1 MMETL
6 WQDIRY
12 GFRMLRKNPGFTAV
26 AVLALSLGIGANTAI
41 FSVVNAVLLRPL
53 PYRDADR
60 LVYFGASL
68 PDYRDVEEANQVFDG
83 IAVFASNMYNL
94 TGTDRPEQVL
104 GAVVSPNFFP
114 LLGTAR
120 LGRTFTAADDLA
132 SLAVISHDLWQTRFG
147 GDAGVLGK
155 TLSLGGKPHTIVG
168 VMPPEF
174 QFPNSQ
180 FKVWVPLGSAMDAT
194 PEQTQ
199 NRQLRIFRAIAH
211 LKPGVTLQQA
221 QADVIGISNRLQ
233 QQYPDTNAGVTMKV
247 VSIYERLVGDVK
259 PALLIILYTVGF
271 VLLIACANVA
281 NLLLARTTAREREIA
296 IRSALGAGRWRVV
309 RQLLTESVLLAGLGG
324 ALGILLATWCVDLL
338 PRLGVEGIPRADAI
352 RIDLPVLLFTLGAS
366 LMTGI
371 LFGLAPALQA
381 TKVNL
386 NESLKEGGRDGAG
399 GTRGRLLRGALVV
412 GEVALAVV
420 VLIGAGLLIKS
431 FTRLLNS
438 DAGFKAENLL
448 TMNVEMSR
456 FKEPQK
462 RAALVNQMLE
472 QLRRIPGVEVAG
484 GGTGLP
490 PQTAQRGTNYEVE
503 GLAPLNPDE
512 NGAYFVAVTPDYFR
526 ALQTPLT
533 QGRAFDEHDTETAPK
548 VALINRSL
556 ARRLFPNEEAVGHR
570 IKLVNPEQDA
580 DWRTIVGVVG
590 DIKYSGLD
598 DPGESAIY
606 TPFAQTPFLWSYF
619 MIRSTPASPVSIPA
633 AIQKAVSSVDEN
645 LTAAKIQPMEQLVS
659 AAVAQPRFNALL
671 LAIFAALA
679 LVLASVGIY
688 GVISYSVAQRT
699 HEIGIRMALG
709 AQSRDVLKLV
719 VGQGMLLALIGIGLG
734 LAGALVATR
743 LMSNLLFGVSNTDPL
758 TYVVISLLL
767 AGVALL
773 ACSIPAR
780 RAMKIDPIEAL
791 RYE

>member
-1 MMETL
+1 METL

-12 GFRMLRKNPGFTAV
+12 GFRMLWKNPGFTVIAV
-26 AVLALSLGIGANTAI
+26 VALALGIGANTAI

-53 PYRDADR
+53 PYKDADR

-68 PDYRDVEEANQVFDG
+68 PDYRDVEGANQVFDSM
-83 IAVFASNMYNL
+83 AVFASNMYNL
-94 TGTDRPEQVL
+94 TGTERPEQVM

-114 LLGTAR
+114 LLGMAQ
-120 LGRTFTAADDLA
+120 LGRTFAAEEDLQP
-132 SLAVISHDLWQTRFG
+132 LAVISHDLWQSRFG
-147 GDAGVLGK
+147 GDRNVLGK
-155 TLSLGGKPHTIVG
+155 TLSLGGKPHAIVG
-168 VMPPEF
+168 VMGPEF

-180 FKVWVPLGSAMDAT
+180 FKVWVPLGTAMDAVPT
-194 PEQTQ
+194 QAQ

-221 QADVIGISNRLQ
+221 QADVLGISNRLQ
-233 QQYPDTNAGVTMKV
+233 QQYPETNAGVTIRV
-247 VSIYERLVGDVK
+247 VSLYERLVGDVR

-309 RQLLTESVLLAGLGG
+309 RQLLTESVLLAALGG
-324 ALGILLATWCVDLL
+324 ALGILLAAWCIDLL
-338 PRLGVEGIPRADAI
+338 PKLGVEGIPRADAI

-366 LMTGI
+366 LVTGI

-381 TKVNL
+381 AKVNL
-386 NESLKEGGRDGAG
+386 NESLKEGGRDSAG
-399 GTRGRLLRGALVV
+399 GMRGRLLRGSLVV
-412 GEVALAVV
+412 SEVALAVV

-431 FTRLLNS
+431 FTRLLNV

-448 TMNVEMSR
+448 TLNVEMSR
-456 FKEPQK
+456 FKVPQK

-472 QLRRIPGVEVAG
+472 QFKRIPGVEVAG

-490 PQTAQRGTNYEVE
+490 PQTPQRGTSFEVE
-503 GLAPLNPDE
+503 GLPNLNPDE
-512 NGAYFVAVTPDYFR
+512 SGAYFVAVTPDYFR

-533 QGRAFDEHDTETAPK
+533 QGRAFDERDTETAPK
-548 VALINRSL
+548 VVVINRSL
-556 ARRLFPNEEAVGHR
+556 ARRLFPGEEAVGKR
-570 IKLVNPEQDA
+570 LKLINPEQEG

-606 TPFAQTPFLWSYF
+606 TPFTQTPFLWSYF
-619 MIRSTPASPVSIPA
+619 MIRTSGQPVSISSN
-633 AIQKAVSSVDEN
+633 IQKAVSSVDEN
-645 LTAAKIQPMEQLVS
+645 LTAARVRPMDELVS
-659 AAVAQPRFNALL
+659 EAVAQPRFNATL
-671 LAIFAALA
+671 LAIFAGVA
-679 LVLASVGIY
+679 LVLAAVGIY

-699 HEIGIRMALG
+699 REIGIRMALG
-709 AQSRDVLKLV
+709 AQGRDVLKLV
-719 VGQGMLLALIGIGLG
+719 VGQGMLLAMIGVVLG
-734 LAGALVATR
+734 LAGALLATR
-743 LMSNLLFGVSNTDPL
+743 IMSNLLFGVSNTDPL

-773 ACSIPAR
+773 ACYIPAR
-780 RAMKIDPIEAL
+780 RAMKVDPMVAL